1 VWLASCGL
9 QVWGVDV
16 SPVAIALAEELASV
30 TGVADRCRF
39 DVVDLDRG
47 LPEGPPVDLLLCHLF
62 RQPGL
67 HEAMGERLAPGG
79 LLAVA
84 VQSEVGAGP
93 GPFRAPAGELVVAFG
108 HLETLAEGEG
118 EGVAWLIA
126 RRPARAGG

>member
-108 HLETLAEGEG
+108 HLEPLAEGEG

-126 RRPARAGG
+126 RHPARAGG